1 MLKNYFAALSLL
13 AIALLAATTPALA
26 GTAIVATPEPGSALL
41 IGGGLGAL
49 ILVAR
54 WKRSQKK

>member
-1 MLKNYFAALSLL
+1 MLKNYFAGLSLL

-26 GTAIVATPEPGSALL
+26 GVVVATPEPGSALL